1 MSMTATRDRVLD
13 LAHDSASAAA
23 TAASRPHSRPRKW
36 APIGRSHR
44 RVVRRV
50 LLLVVLA
57 AAVYVLLPQVAM
69 AGAVAH
75 AVGAF
80 RWGWLPVVAAAAVVT
95 YVMAALGLTAASGRP
110 LPFGR
115 TLGAQLAAAFTNRL
129 APAGVGA
136 MATNVRYLEASGL
149 RRARA
154 MTAVALSSVAGL
166 FVHVTAT
173 AAAVALAAATHQ
185 HFSVRAPD
193 VPDQWPLLVLAALI
207 LAGVG
212 VAVGATHFRG
222 RIVPPMRAAR
232 AQATA
237 LVRQPVR
244 AVALVS
250 AAAGITAAY
259 AFAFVGA
266 VQGAGGGPGL
276 VSVLAVYLGGSALA
290 AAAPTPGGLGALEAG
305 LVAGLTAVGQPA
317 APAVTAVLIFRVV
330 TYWLPALPGA
340 VAFWA
345 LRRSGAL

>member
-1 MSMTATRDRVLD
+1 MSMTAVRDRALD
-13 LAHDSASAAA
+13 PPHD
-23 TAASRPHSRPRKW
+23 AASVVPASSVPRKQ
-36 APIGRSHR
+36 APTHRSHR
-44 RVVRRV
+44 RVVRRL

-57 AAVYVLLPQVAM
+57 AAVHVLLAQVAM

-75 AVGAF
+75 AVAAF
-80 RWGWLPVVAAAAVVT
+80 QWSWLPVIGAAAVVT

-115 TLGAQLAAAFTNRL
+115 TMGAQIAAAFTNRL

-173 AAAVALAAATHQ
+173 ATAIALAAATHQ
-185 HFSVRAPD
+185 RFRVRAPD
-193 VPDQWPLLVLAALI
+193 VPDQWPLLALAVGL
-207 LAGVG
+207 LAVVG
-212 VAVGATHFRG
+212 VVFGATHFRG
-222 RIVPPMRAAR
+222 RIVPPARAAM
-232 AQATA
+232 AQASALLHQPARAAA
-237 LVRQPVR
+237 LVG
-244 AVALVS
+244 

-259 AFAFVGA
+259 SVAFVGA
-266 VQGAGGGPGL
+266 VQGAGGGPPL
-276 VSVLAVYLGGSALA
+276 VSVVAVFLGGSALA

-317 APAVTAVLIFRVV
+317 APAVTAVLVFRVV
-330 TYWLPALPGA
+330 TYWLPAVPGG